1 MSDQLWVTT
10 DSGVARHYWKYRQS
24 NVANDL
30 VSLKTSA
37 CQGSTLVGD
46 PGAN

>member
-1 MSDQLWVTT
+1 MSDQLGVTT
-10 DSGVARHYWKYRQS
+10 DSGVAKHYWKYRQR

-37 CQGSTLVGD
+37 C
-46 PGAN
+46 PG